1 MIGPRFD
8 LVVHEPTRL
17 QICGLLAAVGEAEFG
32 TLRDT
37 LGIADSVTSKHLSAL
52 EDVGYVQLDKRRPGG
67 VGRARTWVTMTQEG
81 RSAFSDHVDELRRLA
96 GQTEAPDSKPHD
108 VAERTDRPT
117 PDIPGA

>member
-17 QICGLLAAVGEAEFG
+17 QICGILAAVEEAEFG

-52 EDVGYVQLDKRRPGG
+52 EDVGYVRLDKRRPGG
-67 VGRARTWVTMTQEG
+67 VGRPRT
-81 RSAFSDHVDELRRLA
+81 
-96 GQTEAPDSKPHD
+96 
-108 VAERTDRPT
+108 
-117 PDIPGA
+117 